1 MVRNLNV
8 LVTLACVCV
17 LVLVRVRVVVVLMR
31 WISDELKFG
40 EQQERGTG
48 RSSESED
55 ASMYIM
61 FMHLYI
67 LLVHSLLNLI
77 CTVPHT
83 HIRFKALYNKGHKAI
98 IEYAYSGI

>member
-1 MVRNLNV
+1 MAAAVV
-8 LVTLACVCV
+8 L
-17 LVLVRVRVVVVLMR
+17 VVVLMR

-67 LLVHSLLNLI
+67 LLVHPLLHL
-77 CTVPHT
+77 TFVPS
-83 HIRFKALYNKGHKAI
+83 HIRIFALRPFIIRAI
-98 IEYAYSGI
+98 KLL

>member
-1 MVRNLNV
+1 M
-8 LVTLACVCV
+8 CV
-17 LVLVRVRVVVVLMR
+17 LVLVRVRVAVVLMR

-67 LLVHSLLNLI
+67 LLVHSLLHLS

-83 HIRFKALYNKGHKAI
+83 HIRFKAPYNKGHKAI

>member
-31 WISDELKFG
+31 WISGELKFG

-48 RSSESED
+48 ALELAVPRSCCSANFTWSEI
-55 ASMYIM
+55 SM
-61 FMHLYI
+61 
-67 LLVHSLLNLI
+67 
-77 CTVPHT
+77 C
-83 HIRFKALYNKGHKAI
+83 
-98 IEYAYSGI
+98 